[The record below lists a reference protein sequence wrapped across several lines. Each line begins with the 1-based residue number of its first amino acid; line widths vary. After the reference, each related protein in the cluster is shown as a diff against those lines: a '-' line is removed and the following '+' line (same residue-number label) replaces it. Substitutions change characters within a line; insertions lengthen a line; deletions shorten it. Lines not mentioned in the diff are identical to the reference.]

1 MMSPMSDLL
10 FPSEWGSP
18 EGRSPHPTH
27 SEKGDHEDQ
36 VESQDT
42 VTGTDTVTATAT
54 DADTGTATDTD
65 AVTGTATDA
74 GTGRINPAKS
84 ETVRFFLG
92 GYLWTAGR

>member
-27 SEKGDHEDQ
+27 SEKGDHEHK

-42 VTGTDTVTATAT
+42 VTGTDTVTAT
-54 DADTGTATDTD
+54 DAATAT
-65 AVTGTATDA
+65 ATGTATDA
-74 GTGRINPAKS
+74 GAGRINPAKS

>member
-1 MMSPMSDLL
+1 MSPMSDLL

-42 VTGTDTVTATAT
+42 VTGTATVTATAT
-54 DADTGTATDTD
+54 DADTA
-65 AVTGTATDA
+65 
-74 GTGRINPAKS
+74 TGRINPAKS